1 MSKCRWLEPHL
12 VAAVEFAEWTSANH
26 LRHCK
31 YIALR
36 EDKDPNDVVREV
48 LAAEV

>member
-1 MSKCRWLEPHL
+1 VQYEAQS
-12 VAAVEFAEWTSANH
+12 NH
-26 LRHCK
+26 LRHSK